1 MAVKKLTHAFLREHL
16 RSQLLTRTA
25 PIGITIHKDQL
36 TLPPSLFHDLLPQP
50 GGFKRN
56 ALRLGKGTYT

>member
-25 PIGITIHKDQL
+25 PIGITIHKDQFPL
-36 TLPPSLFHDLLPQP
+36 LPSLFHNLLPRS